1 MTLKFGDS
9 GQPVVALQGAL
20 QNARFNPGNIDG
32 QFGNGTQAAV
42 IAFQQSEGLL
52 ADGVVGAV
60 TAAKLGLIWPADDPS
75 IIPAF
80 SVAIVSQMFPVTPI
94 GNIKANL
101 PVVLTGLVDRDLTE
115 KSMVLMALGTIRAET
130 EIFLPISEGQSRF
143 NTSPN
148 GAPFDLYD
156 FRRDLG
162 NNAVGDGS
170 KFRGRGFIQLTGRSN
185 YSFHGSAI
193 GLGTGLIDSPERAN
207 DPEIAAKLLASF
219 LDSKKMQIKQALLQN
234 DLATARRL
242 VNGGSNGLDRFT
254 AAFQIGS
261 RLVPDPASG
270 T

>member
-75 IIPAF
+75 LIPAF

-130 EIFLPISEGQSRF
+130 EIFLPISEGQ
-143 NTSPN
+143 
-148 GAPFDLYD
+148 
-156 FRRDLG
+156 
-162 NNAVGDGS
+162 
-170 KFRGRGFIQLTGRSN
+170 
-185 YSFHGSAI
+185 
-193 GLGTGLIDSPERAN
+193 
-207 DPEIAAKLLASF
+207 
-219 LDSKKMQIKQALLQN
+219 
-234 DLATARRL
+234 
-242 VNGGSNGLDRFT
+242 
-254 AAFQIGS
+254 
-261 RLVPDPASG
+261 
-270 T
+270 